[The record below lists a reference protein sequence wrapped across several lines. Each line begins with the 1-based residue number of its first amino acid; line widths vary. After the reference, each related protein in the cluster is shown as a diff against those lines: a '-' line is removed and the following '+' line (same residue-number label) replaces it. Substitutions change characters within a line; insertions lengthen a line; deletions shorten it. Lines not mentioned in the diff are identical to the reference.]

1 MVDLAEPSQTP
12 LCFAV
17 IGNPV
22 AHSYSPRIH
31 HQFAEQFGIT
41 LEYKKLLAEPG
52 HFSEAVLDFCSTGG
66 RGLNVTV
73 PFKVDAWQFAQS
85 LSDRARVAEAVN
97 TLLFNSDGIAFG
109 DNTDGA
115 GLLQD
120 IRHNLNF
127 DLKGKRVLILGA
139 GGAVRGILGPLI
151 DASPAKMT
159 IANRTVNRAVR
170 MAEQLTAGRKILGF
184 RITGCGFDA
193 LTGQIFDL
201 VINGTSASLSHEMPS
216 LPDAL
221 FAPDALAYDL
231 VYASRPTPFMEW
243 AVRNGAASV
252 ADGLGMLVEQ
262 AAESFS
268 LWHGQSPKT
277 QPVIDLLRGG

>member
-159 IANRTVNRAVR
+159 IANRTARHPWATDRCFTRQNDDCKPNG
-170 MAEQLTAGRKILGF
+170 EPGCSDGR
-184 RITGCGFDA
+184 T
-193 LTGQIFDL
+193 
-201 VINGTSASLSHEMPS
+201 
-216 LPDAL
+216 
-221 FAPDALAYDL
+221 
-231 VYASRPTPFMEW
+231 
-243 AVRNGAASV
+243 
-252 ADGLGMLVEQ
+252 ADGWPQNFGVPHYRVW
-262 AAESFS
+262 F
-268 LWHGQSPKT
+268 
-277 QPVIDLLRGG
+277 

>member
-127 DLKGKRVLILGA
+127 DLKGKKVLILGGWWGCA
-139 GGAVRGILGPLI
+139 RHPWATDRCFTRQNDDCKPNGEPGCSDG
-151 DASPAKMT
+151 
-159 IANRTVNRAVR
+159 RT
-170 MAEQLTAGRKILGF
+170 
-184 RITGCGFDA
+184 
-193 LTGQIFDL
+193 
-201 VINGTSASLSHEMPS
+201 
-216 LPDAL
+216 
-221 FAPDALAYDL
+221 
-231 VYASRPTPFMEW
+231 
-243 AVRNGAASV
+243 
-252 ADGLGMLVEQ
+252 ADGWPQNFGVPHYRVW
-262 AAESFS
+262 F
-268 LWHGQSPKT
+268 
-277 QPVIDLLRGG
+277 